1 MGNKETQAAHE
12 LAILN
17 DLKQLLCEEYNLKHY
32 FACSQDDVES
42 IKAAL
47 LSAEQNQGTTFP
59 DFSAE
64 ACCIELFAISSSEQ
78 GRKCG
83 PLQSKQDGD
92 LQRKIANDDERAALA
107 KNAETRVYTQVHP
120 QHSYEHLS
128 RSLRE
133 NFENHLNSLRRSKNE
148 YLTRIFV
155 VEYPEVDLY
164 CCFGPDSDLRYEGL
178 CMGDFT
184 AEYSNGR
191 DNGLYRLSRDKE
203 NLNWLGEYAD
213 EVDYVIFYGV
223 HSMEVINLHN
233 VGQITG
239 FLPWRMRSYP
249 AMAITYATSIFLGS
263 FEKGSNNE

>member
-92 LQRKIANDDERAALA
+92 LQRKIANDERAALT

-133 NFENHLNSLRRSKNE
+133 NFESHLNSLRRSKSE

-155 VEYPEVDLY
+155 VEYPEADLH

-178 CMGDFT
+178 CMDDFT
-184 AEYSNGR
+184 AVYSNGR
-191 DNGLYRLSRDKE
+191 DNGLYHLSRDKE
-203 NLNWLGEYAD
+203 NLNWLGKYAD
-213 EVDYVIFYGV
+213 EVDYVIFYGA
-223 HSMEVINLHN
+223 HSTEVINLHN
-233 VGQITG
+233 VGHITG

-249 AMAITYATSIFLGS
+249 AMAITYATSTFLGS